1 MARKVTK
8 HAVKTH
14 DVYAAWMNAEGN
26 RQDLLVGLR
35 SFTDGNESI
44 EILFRDFP
52 KQTAT
57 ITAIPLPVSNA
68 GARKAKPDAS

>member
-1 MARKVTK
+1 MARKVKK

-14 DVYAAWMNAEGN
+14 DVYAAWTDGEGIPRN
-26 RQDLLVGLR
+26 LLVGLR

-44 EILFRDFP
+44 EILFKDFP

-57 ITAIPLPVSNA
+57 ITAIPLTATRGGQGEAPS
-68 GARKAKPDAS
+68 DAS